1 MKKLIA
7 MAAAIVFA
15 LGANAQIGKGEVV
28 LGASV
33 GVGNTVYS
41 GDNYTSKLIPLN
53 LDVEVGVAENLFDVE
68 SLSLGVGALASYT
81 QAKVDWSLGD
91 VKAGWRNSAT
101 ILGAKGALHYNLGV
115 EKLDTYVSL
124 SLGYTIASGKA
135 YGKAGDNKGSSDS
148 YANENAS
155 GFYYGISLGA
165 RYWFTDFL
173 GVNLEAGYGL
183 SFLKAGLS
191 FRF

>member
-1 MKKLIA
+1 MKKLFA

-15 LGANAQIGKGEVV
+15 LGANAQIEKGQVV
-28 LGASV
+28 LDAGV
-33 GVGNTVYS
+33 GVGNTVIT

-53 LDVEVGVAENLFDVE
+53 LDVEVGVAEDLGGVE

-81 QAKVDWSLGD
+81 QGKYDLSLGD
-91 VKAGWRNSAT
+91 AKAGWRNSAT
-101 ILGAKGALHYNLGV
+101 ILGAQAALHYNLGV

-124 SLGYTIASGKA
+124 ALGYTIVNGKA

-148 YANENAS
+148 YTSDDAS

-165 RYWFTDFL
+165 RYWFTDLL

-183 SFLKAGLS
+183 SFLKVGLS

>member
-41 GDNYTSKLIPLN
+41 GDDYTSKLIPLN

-81 QAKVDWSLGD
+81 QAKVDWSLGTSRP
-91 VKAGWRNSAT
+91 AGETMPPSSAPRVPSTTTSVWR
-101 ILGAKGALHYNLGV
+101 
-115 EKLDTYVSL
+115 
-124 SLGYTIASGKA
+124 
-135 YGKAGDNKGSSDS
+135 SS
-148 YANENAS
+148 
-155 GFYYGISLGA
+155 
-165 RYWFTDFL
+165 TPT
-173 GVNLEAGYGL
+173 
-183 SFLKAGLS
+183 
-191 FRF
+191 